1 MINFKMK
8 LQYKIVVPSSRTFI
22 KLKRG
27 GYDTSSKLLSQYS
40 FML

>member
-1 MINFKMK
+1 MINFNIK
-8 LQYKIVVPSSRTFI
+8 LQYEIVVPSSRTFI